1 MRERNTMLTQQQT
14 RKFSEEVKRGFLILE
29 QTEYE
34 RKKKVN
40 KVIIAKEK
48 KIKLECRKIK

>member
-1 MRERNTMLTQQQT
+1 MLTQQQT